1 MHKAWRDGNPGRMY
15 SLAPGGQLQPIMQSD
30 SIGLP
35 NGMAWDT
42 QKRVMYF
49 ADTGERLAVILHH
62 HQTAVC
68 LLHAKVQDTAEECCA

>member
-1 MHKAWRDGNPGRMY
+1 MHKAWRDGNPGCMY

-30 SIGLP
+30 AIGLP

-49 ADTGERLAVILHH
+49 ADTGE
-62 HQTAVC
+62 
-68 LLHAKVQDTAEECCA
+68 